1 MSLDMPGCA
10 TDQSY
15 KETSNNKGHHILH
28 FKEQIEAIQKA
39 QNVLCVPY
47 IPSLT

>member
-15 KETSNNKGHHILH
+15 KETSNNKDHHILH
-28 FKEQIEAIQKA
+28 FKEQIEAI
-39 QNVLCVPY
+39 
-47 IPSLT
+47 